1 MPIALATSLLTKI
14 AGPSLG
20 LGLASIC
27 LNIYVNPNQ
36 KPTFSED
43 DLRWVGAWWI
53 GPLVIGFLIFVCS
66 LVIMLF
72 PRRLPQPDNQRTD
85 ADVVEEARVK
95 KFMNSGRGGSWGFPK
110 RVALLKG

>member
-36 KPTFSED
+36 RPTFSED

-85 ADVVEEARVK
+85 ADIVEEARVK
-95 KFMNSGRGGSWGFPK
+95 KFMKLAHFKS
-110 RVALLKG
+110 LKLNTDLQK